1 MAKAQALSNQV
12 DNPSQN
18 YERLVRFLL
27 EPLLDS
33 PESLCVDC
41 EDFPTKSKVW
51 LRLAFEQEDKGRIFG
66 RGGRNLQAIKTIL
79 ETSAAA
85 TGKSLY
91 LDVYGGVSHSGGDR
105 NAEPR
110 SDSRNR
116 GSRPS
121 RPVKP
126 RP

>member
-1 MAKAQALSNQV
+1 MAKAQALSNQA

-33 PESLCVDC
+33 PESLCVHC
-41 EDFPTKSKVW
+41 ENFSSDAKIW
-51 LRLAFEQEDKGRIFG
+51 LRLAFEQADKGRVFG
-66 RGGRNLQAIKTIL
+66 RGGRNLQAIKTLL
-79 ETSAAA
+79 ETSAAT

-91 LDVYGGVSHSGGDR
+91 LDIYGGFSHSGSEK
-105 NAEPR
+105 NSEPR

-121 RPVKP
+121 RPFKQ
-126 RP
+126 R